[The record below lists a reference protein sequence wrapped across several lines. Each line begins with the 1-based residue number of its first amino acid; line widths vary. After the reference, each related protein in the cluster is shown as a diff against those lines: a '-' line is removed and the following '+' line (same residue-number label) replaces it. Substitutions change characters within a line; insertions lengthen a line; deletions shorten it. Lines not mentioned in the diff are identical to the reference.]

1 VFPGPED
8 IYEAEAQGS
17 GPFIGANLASAVLQG
32 HNDLYTDQMI
42 PGRGHR
48 STTTLA
54 FFREIGIGIS
64 AGTDNGQN
72 ATWDSVY
79 IVQDFGTQTNSTPFI
94 TGVVYQDTNGNGFY
108 DPGEGIGGIRVDV
121 TGNGFFAVTSASGG
135 YSVPVAGNGS
145 YTVNFSGGSFPAT
158 QRNATVA
165 DSLNAKLDFVAP
177 VVTAPPTVL
186 ANLSTRIRVETGDNA
201 LIGGFIVTGTQP
213 KKVIVRAIGPSLA
226 LADKLANPTLELRDA
241 NGLIRAND
249 DWRIGGQ
256 ETEIMSTIP
265 PTNDL
270 ESAIVATLPASVT
283 GVGYTAIVRGLNDGT
298 GVGVIEVYDL
308 DRAANSKLAN
318 IATRGLVG
326 TGDNV
331 LFAGTIVLGQTSEK
345 VIVRALGPSLNVPGK
360 LMDPT
365 LELRDANGALVGTND
380 NWRSDQP
387 VEILS
392 GNGSG
397 YTAIVRGAGGTT
409 GVAVVEVY
417 ALN

>member
-1 VFPGPED
+1 
-8 IYEAEAQGS
+8 
-17 GPFIGANLASAVLQG
+17 
-32 HNDLYTDQMI
+32 
-42 PGRGHR
+42 
-48 STTTLA
+48 
-54 FFREIGIGIS
+54 
-64 AGTDNGQN
+64 
-72 ATWDSVY
+72 
-79 IVQDFGTQTNSTPFI
+79 
-94 TGVVYQDTNGNGFY
+94 
-108 DPGEGIGGIRVDV
+108 
-121 TGNGFFAVTSASGG
+121 
-135 YSVPVAGNGS
+135 
-145 YTVNFSGGSFPAT
+145 
-158 QRNATVA
+158 
-165 DSLNAKLDFVAP
+165 
-177 VVTAPPTVL
+177 
-186 ANLSTRIRVETGDNA
+186 
-201 LIGGFIVTGTQP
+201 
-213 KKVIVRAIGPSLA
+213 
-226 LADKLANPTLELRDA
+226 
-241 NGLIRAND
+241 
-249 DWRIGGQ
+249 
-256 ETEIMSTIP
+256 IMSTIP

-365 LELRDANGALVGTND
+365 LELRDANGALVGAND
-380 NWRSDQP
+380 NWRSDQQ
-387 VEILS
+387 VEINTTIPPTNDAESAIVTTLS